1 MKIPFANRTVDVDL
15 PYVDGQPRVTVKGVM
30 DEFLK
35 QMPENFNTLLEA
47 FVLLSP
53 RRVRITCRTSHAM
66 EEFCHSGLA
75 FRDSPIVIRPCKS
88 AKWVNL
94 TRLSYGVPA
103 EVVSEALQPY
113 GKVIQV
119 KMDSY
124 HGVHVG
130 IRNILMEI
138 TTPIPSRLQVAGH
151 WCNIFYP
158 GQVPTCF
165 TCHQPGQANKDCPAR
180 AGRRNLAT
188 ASLPRESVVSRHA
201 VDSAPRNLATMS
213 SRLPGGSRLV
223 HPKKVG
229 ENSKSYVAAA
239 TSSDEGSAEEDDD
252 EFVDVPEYP
261 DPPLN
266 KRSHSDDDLS
276 DHSTGHDGKKGKVA
290 DDLPTVSRSLTIT
303 IPAGIPTSPNLFE
316 ALPVE
321 PANVPLPDDDVDDL
335 DDSAAIPGVVCEQV
349 AVPPA
354 VVLTP
359 VMSVNLDTPL
369 STPVP
374 PAGPV
379 DYDGDDDSS
388 DGSLSP
394 LLDSKM
400 DNPLDPD
407 KDDGIT
413 RSVTDK
419 KTLDSPLTPI
429 TPNVPRIPEDS
440 QPSSYDID
448 PFTLAV
454 TSKKTKPA
462 PLVGSGK
469 NSRSIGNVPL

>member
-1 MKIPFANRTVDVDL
+1 MPPGL
-15 PYVDGQPRVTVKGVM
+15 P
-30 DEFLK
+30 
-35 QMPENFNTLLEA
+35 A
-47 FVLLSP
+47 F
-53 RRVRITCRTSHAM
+53 
-66 EEFCHSGLA
+66 
-75 FRDSPIVIRPCKS
+75 
-88 AKWVNL
+88 
-94 TRLSYGVPA
+94 PA
-103 EVVSEALQPY
+103 
-113 GKVIQV
+113 
-119 KMDSY
+119 
-124 HGVHVG
+124 
-130 IRNILMEI
+130 
-138 TTPIPSRLQVAGH
+138 
-151 WCNIFYP
+151 C
-158 GQVPTCF
+158 
-165 TCHQPGQANKDCPAR
+165 
-180 AGRRNLAT
+180 
-188 ASLPRESVVSRHA
+188 
-201 VDSAPRNLATMS
+201 
-213 SRLPGGSRLV
+213 RLV

-239 TSSDEGSAEEDDD
+239 RSADKGSVDEDDD
-252 EFVDVPEYP
+252 KFIDVPEYP
-261 DPPLN
+261 DPPSN
-266 KRSHSDDDLS
+266 KRSHSDNDLS

-290 DDLPTVSRSLTIT
+290 ADLPAVSRMLTIT

-316 ALPVE
+316 ALSVKPT
-321 PANVPLPDDDVDDL
+321 NVPIPDDHDL

-359 VMSVNLDTPL
+359 VMSDNLDTPL

-388 DGSLSP
+388 DGSSIP
-394 LLDSKM
+394 VLDSKM

-407 KDDGIT
+407 KDDGIA

-419 KTLDSPLTPI
+419 KTLDSPLTPL

-469 NSRSIGNVPL
+469 NSRSIGDVPL